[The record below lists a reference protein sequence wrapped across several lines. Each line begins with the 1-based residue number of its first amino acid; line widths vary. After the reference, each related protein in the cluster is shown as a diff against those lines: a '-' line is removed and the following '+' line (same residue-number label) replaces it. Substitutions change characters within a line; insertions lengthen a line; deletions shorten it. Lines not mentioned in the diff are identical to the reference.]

1 MRLFGPKQKP
11 VAAEES
17 PLEDSTSGVPKFDHP
32 NAGVPDDSP
41 ALDAYS
47 NAVTN
52 AVEQASPAV
61 VHVAAQRGRGE
72 GSGFLITPDGFIV
85 TNSHVVQGQK
95 QFAITLQTGEKQV
108 GFLVGDDPYTD
119 LALIQ
124 IRSNAKLP
132 HIGFAQAQNVAV
144 GQLAIALGSPLGFQQ
159 TVTAGVVSALGRSLR
174 TESGRLVD
182 DVLQTDASL
191 NPGNSGGPLVNS
203 RAEVI
208 GVNTAVIRPA
218 QGISFAISCK
228 TALFV
233 VTELITKGHIERS
246 YLGIAGQNVQLHPAI
261 QRHLSLKADS
271 AVLIFE
277 TERGGP
283 AQLAGL
289 QKGDLLITFNN
300 APVTGIDDLHRL
312 LDGEKAGKS
321 FPVRFVRNGQVMESS
336 IRPQSRRT

>member
-1 MRLFGPKQKP
+1 MRWFPKTQP
-11 VAAEES
+11 VHSAEDAE
-17 PLEDSTSGVPKFDHP
+17 VPHLTHP
-32 NAGVPDDSP
+32 NAHPPKDEP

-47 NAVTN
+47 NSVTT
-52 AVEQASPAV
+52 AVEKAGPAV
-61 VHVAAQRGRGE
+61 VHVSSKRGRGE
-72 GSGFLITPDGFIV
+72 GSGFLITPDGFLV
-85 TNSHVVQGQK
+85 TNSHVVQGQRE
-95 QFAITLQTGEKQV
+95 FAITLQTGETME
-108 GFLVGDDPYTD
+108 GSLIGDDPFTD
-119 LALIQ
+119 LALVQ

-132 HIGFAQAQNVAV
+132 HIGFAQAESLKV
-144 GQLAIALGSPLGFQQ
+144 GQMAIALGSPLGFQQ

-228 TALFV
+228 TALWV

-246 YLGIAGQNVQLHPAI
+246 FLGIAGQNVELHPAI
-261 QRHLSLKADS
+261 LRHLRLENSS
-271 AVLIFE
+271 AVLVFE

-289 QKGDLLITFNN
+289 QRGDLVIGFNGQ
-300 APVTGIDDLHRL
+300 PVKGIDDLHRL
-312 LDGEKAGKS
+312 LEGKKAGQK
-321 FPVRFVRNGQVMESS
+321 FPLRVIREGQVFDVQIEPKT
-336 IRPQSRRT
+336 RKL